1 MALIE
6 GNNCT
11 RPPIR
16 NGASR
21 RRGVSLSRNRC
32 ARALSRFDLSE
43 GGTRFRIQTMLS
55 KYRLPFIHS
64 NIIGS
69 NRNFKRFPSLENDD
83 VNEKAIS
90 AFVERPRRERFTISL
105 KRRSRSVDRA
115 DSLPFFPRNYNPISK
130 CSNGGVEED
139 DPRFNFHFLLF
150 FNIS

>member
-6 GNNCT
+6 GNNRT

-55 KYRLPFIHS
+55 KYRLPFI
-64 NIIGS
+64 IIIIRTLLVLIG
-69 NRNFKRFPSLENDD
+69 
-83 VNEKAIS
+83 IS
-90 AFVERPRRERFTISL
+90 
-105 KRRSRSVDRA
+105 SV
-115 DSLPFFPRNYNPISK
+115 SPF
-130 CSNGGVEED
+130 
-139 DPRFNFHFLLF
+139 
-150 FNIS
+150 